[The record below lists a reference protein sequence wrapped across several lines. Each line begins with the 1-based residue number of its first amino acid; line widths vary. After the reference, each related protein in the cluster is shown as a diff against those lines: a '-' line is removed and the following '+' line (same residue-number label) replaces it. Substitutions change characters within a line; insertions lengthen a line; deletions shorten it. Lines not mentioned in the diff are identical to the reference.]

1 HLTFAMNKP
10 YILIF
15 AIFISLQSLGQKS
28 SVMDSLLTE
37 LESAQEDTVKVEI
50 LLRLFNPTV
59 INDLELAYEYTDQA
73 QMLSEKLSFDKG
85 IAAAFQRKGI
95 IWGYRGNVKKARENY
110 LKAIEVHQR
119 LDHELIAATLIF
131 NLGLLYQEQGNY
143 DSALVFNEKAA
154 EIFLSYNDS
163 LKYASSLDLFSSI
176 HNEKGNYFLN
186 LKYATEAAD
195 IFHKYG
201 DELRE
206 ADALIK
212 IGMGFGVLEDYRSAI
227 EYYESAIKLYQKH
240 DDKHWE
246 NFAIQKI
253 AQAYLS
259 MNDLTKADS
268 IIDYSLQLSDSLGA
282 IQTLSEGYDV
292 KGEIFFAKGEF
303 NRAIEYFQKAL
314 KTNED
319 AADSTF
325 IATEHISIGRCYQQ
339 LGLSDKAMN
348 SYLSVLPISL
358 KMDVKENLKTIY
370 ANVSEL
376 YEHSGNEGQA
386 FNYYKKY
393 VNVKDSIY
401 NNEKSRLIADMQTK
415 YDTDRKEKEIALQ
428 NQTITILEQKAEIQ
442 ELIRMRLIVSIV
454 VVVIF
459 FLLGFYV
466 LWLRMKKNKL
476 KQEIENE
483 RLTFELDLK
492 KRELTTHTLH
502 IIQKNELL
510 ENLQSKVTELKQK
523 DVNHGS
529 SYNQITRLINTNR
542 LIERDW
548 GNFKSVF
555 EQVHPDFFTKLK
567 SLYANISANE
577 LRMAAMMKMNL
588 NTKEMASILN
598 ITPESVKKARYRMRK
613 KFDLVAES
621 NVQEYLIKL

>member
-1 HLTFAMNKP
+1 MNKP

-73 QMLSEKLSFDKG
+73 QILSEKLSFDKG

-227 EYYESAIKLYQKH
+227 EYYESAIKLYRKH
-240 DDKHWE
+240 QDKHWE

-292 KGEIFFAKGEF
+292 KGEIFFAKGEY

-325 IATEHISIGRCYQQ
+325 IATEYISIGRCYQQ

-370 ANVSEL
+370 ENVSEI

>member
-1 HLTFAMNKP
+1 MNKP

-15 AIFISLQSLGQKS
+15 AIYISLQSLGQKS

-73 QMLSEKLSFDKG
+73 QILSEKLSFDKG

-212 IGMGFGVLEDYRSAI
+212 IGMGFGVLEDYWSAI
-227 EYYESAIKLYQKH
+227 EYYESAIKLYRKH
-240 DDKHWE
+240 QDKHWE

-292 KGEIFFAKGEF
+292 KGEIFFAKGEY

>member
-1 HLTFAMNKP
+1 MNKP

-59 INDLELAYEYTDQA
+59 INDLELAYKYTDQA
-73 QMLSEKLSFDKG
+73 QILSEKLSFDKG

-212 IGMGFGVLEDYRSAI
+212 IGMGFGVLEDYWSAI
-227 EYYESAIKLYQKH
+227 EYYESAIKLYRKH
-240 DDKHWE
+240 QDKHWE

-292 KGEIFFAKGEF
+292 KGEIFFAKGEY

-428 NQTITILEQKAEIQ
+428 NQTITILEQTAEIQ

-567 SLYANISANE
+567 SLYVNISANE

>member
-1 HLTFAMNKP
+1 MNKP
-10 YILIF
+10 NILIF

-73 QMLSEKLSFDKG
+73 QILSEKLSFDKG

-212 IGMGFGVLEDYRSAI
+212 IGMGFGVLEDYWSAI
-227 EYYESAIKLYQKH
+227 EYYESAIKLYRKH
-240 DDKHWE
+240 QDKHWE

-292 KGEIFFAKGEF
+292 KGEIFFAKGEY

-454 VVVIF
+454 VVMIF
-459 FLLGFYV
+459 FLLGLYV

>member
-1 HLTFAMNKP
+1 
-10 YILIF
+10 
-15 AIFISLQSLGQKS
+15 
-28 SVMDSLLTE
+28 
-37 LESAQEDTVKVEI
+37 
-50 LLRLFNPTV
+50 
-59 INDLELAYEYTDQA
+59 
-73 QMLSEKLSFDKG
+73 KLSFDKG

-227 EYYESAIKLYQKH
+227 EYYESAIKLYRKH
-240 DDKHWE
+240 QDKHWE

-292 KGEIFFAKGEF
+292 KGEIFFAKGEY

-325 IATEHISIGRCYQQ
+325 IATEYISIGRCYQQ

-428 NQTITILEQKAEIQ
+428 NQTITILEQKA
-442 ELIRMRLIVSIV
+442 
-454 VVVIF
+454 
-459 FLLGFYV
+459 
-466 LWLRMKKNKL
+466 
-476 KQEIENE
+476 
-483 RLTFELDLK
+483 
-492 KRELTTHTLH
+492 
-502 IIQKNELL
+502 
-510 ENLQSKVTELKQK
+510 
-523 DVNHGS
+523 
-529 SYNQITRLINTNR
+529 
-542 LIERDW
+542 
-548 GNFKSVF
+548 
-555 EQVHPDFFTKLK
+555 
-567 SLYANISANE
+567 
-577 LRMAAMMKMNL
+577 
-588 NTKEMASILN
+588 
-598 ITPESVKKARYRMRK
+598 
-613 KFDLVAES
+613 
-621 NVQEYLIKL
+621 

>member
-1 HLTFAMNKP
+1 MNKP

-73 QMLSEKLSFDKG
+73 QILSEKLSFDKG

-227 EYYESAIKLYQKH
+227 EYYESAIKLYRKH
-240 DDKHWE
+240 QDKHWE

-292 KGEIFFAKGEF
+292 KGEIFFAKGEY

-325 IATEHISIGRCYQQ
+325 IATEYISIGRCYQQ

-370 ANVSEL
+370 ENVSEI

-454 VVVIF
+454 VVMIF
-459 FLLGFYV
+459 FLLGLYV

>member
-1 HLTFAMNKP
+1 MNKS
-10 YILIF
+10 F
-15 AIFISLQSLGQKS
+15 IFITAVIISFHSFGQNS
-28 SVMDSLLTE
+28 AVVDSLLIE
-37 LESAQEDTVKVEI
+37 LESAGEDTTKVEI
-50 LLRLFNPTV
+50 LLRLFNPIV
-59 INDLELAYEYTDQA
+59 VNDLDLAFEYTDQA
-73 QMLSEKLSFDKG
+73 QILSEILSFDKG

-119 LDHELIAATLIF
+119 LDHELVAATLIF

-154 EIFLSYNDS
+154 AIFLSFNDS

-195 IFHKYG
+195 VFHKYG

-212 IGMGFGVLEDYRSAI
+212 IGTGFGVLEDYQSAI
-227 EYYESAIKLYQKH
+227 EYYGSAIKLYRKH
-240 DDKHWE
+240 KDRHWE

-259 MNDLTKADS
+259 MNNLTKADS
-268 IIDYSLQLSDSLGA
+268 VIDYSLLLSDSLGA
-282 IQTLSEGYDV
+282 IQTLSEGYDL
-292 KGEIFFAKGEF
+292 KGEIFFAKGAF
-303 NRAIEYFQKAL
+303 NRAIGYFNLAL

-339 LGLSDKAMN
+339 LGLLDKAMN

-370 ANVSEL
+370 ANVSEI
-376 YEHSGNEGQA
+376 YEDSGNERQA

-393 VNVKDSIY
+393 VDVKDSIY

-415 YDTDRKEKEIALQ
+415 YDTDRKEKEIVLQ

-466 LWLRMKKNKL
+466 VWLRMKKNKL
-476 KQEIENE
+476 KQEIENK
-483 RLTFELDLK
+483 RLTFELDMK

-523 DVNHGS
+523 DVNDGS

>member
-1 HLTFAMNKP
+1 MNKP

-59 INDLELAYEYTDQA
+59 INDLELAYKYTDQA
-73 QMLSEKLSFDKG
+73 QILSEKLSFDKG

-227 EYYESAIKLYQKH
+227 EYYESAIKLYRKH
-240 DDKHWE
+240 QDKHWE

-292 KGEIFFAKGEF
+292 KGEIFFAKGEY

-325 IATEHISIGRCYQQ
+325 IATEYISIGRCYQQ

-370 ANVSEL
+370 ENVSEI

-523 DVNHGS
+523 DVNHGR
-529 SYNQITRLINTNR
+529 SYTPITRLSNTNR

>member
-1 HLTFAMNKP
+1 MNKP

-15 AIFISLQSLGQKS
+15 AIYISLQSLGQKS

-227 EYYESAIKLYQKH
+227 EYYESAIKLYRKH
-240 DDKHWE
+240 QDKHWE

>member
-1 HLTFAMNKP
+1 
-10 YILIF
+10 
-15 AIFISLQSLGQKS
+15 
-28 SVMDSLLTE
+28 MDSLLTE

-73 QMLSEKLSFDKG
+73 QILSEKLSFDKG

-227 EYYESAIKLYQKH
+227 EYYESAIKLYRKH
-240 DDKHWE
+240 QDKHWE

-292 KGEIFFAKGEF
+292 KGEIFFAKGEY

-370 ANVSEL
+370 ENVSEI